1 MLKYMTKSF
10 LVHSLQT
17 VLTFQAL
24 SIEDEGKLLIYKTR
38 QLTV

>member
-10 LVHSLQT
+10 LVHLQT